1 MAYIENYGSPLKGEP
16 EYYLG
21 EIEVGEKKSGKLI
34 EGTFKGVHTENPLIM
49 KVGLVEME
57 DGAKYIGWLED
68 NEKDYGVLYLQ
79 NGVRYYGSFAN
90 DRPENGIAVFPDGA
104 VMIAENFDEN
114 GYMNKGL
121 FYWPDRT
128 RWLDASFQD
137 GIAIRGEYVESD
149 VVSSISEVGTIDL
162 RQYHV

>member
-1 MAYIENYGSPLKGEP
+1 MAHIENFESPSNGEQDY
-16 EYYLG
+16 ELG
-21 EIEVGEKKSGKLI
+21 ELEVAEEKSEKLVK
-34 EGTFKGVHTENPLIM
+34 GTFKGVQTKTPITMEA
-49 KVGLVEME
+49 GLVEME
-57 DGAKYIGWLED
+57 DGTKYAGWFEG
-68 NEKDYGVLYLQ
+68 NEKDYGVLCLQ

-149 VVSSISEVGTIDL
+149 VVSSISEMGTIDL